1 MVVEYIGEYISNE
14 IADIRQ
20 SIYYEYGYD
29 DYMFRAN
36 DAEVIDATLQGN
48 IARFI
53 NHSCDPNCYTRPILV
68 NHKHRIVLYAK
79 RDIQVGEELSYDYK
93 FPEED
98 VKIPCNCGSAKCR
111 TYLN

>member
-1 MVVEYIGEYISNE
+1 MKSIQSSSLTLRTKKLKFEKSSIHSFGVFAQERILENEMVVEYIGEYISNE

-48 IARFI
+48 IAR
-53 NHSCDPNCYTRPILV
+53 
-68 NHKHRIVLYAK
+68 
-79 RDIQVGEELSYDYK
+79 
-93 FPEED
+93 
-98 VKIPCNCGSAKCR
+98 
-111 TYLN
+111 

>member
-1 MVVEYIGEYISNE
+1 MVCLLTAKKN
-14 IADIRQ
+14 R
-20 SIYYEYGYD
+20 
-29 DYMFRAN
+29 
-36 DAEVIDATLQGN
+36 DAQTLFFFF
-48 IARFI
+48 ALRFI